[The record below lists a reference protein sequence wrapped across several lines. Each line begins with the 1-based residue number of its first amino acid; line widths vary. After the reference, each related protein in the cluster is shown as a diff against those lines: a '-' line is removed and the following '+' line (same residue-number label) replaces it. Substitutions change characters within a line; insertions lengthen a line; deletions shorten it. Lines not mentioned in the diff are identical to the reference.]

1 MAFDSILYSVH
12 AWSTKTIN
20 SSHSLGNSE
29 LQAGLTGGQ
38 ISPSPET
45 QPLLVTSSIPLN
57 RKHTPLPT
65 HFTHYKLA
73 VLLWCQHQFYLER
86 PLIKQQVRLLDHK
99 FGKTVALA
107 SWRTYAWTSFW
118 TRTFTLQDIHSRC
131 PYSNNYSAAVK
142 LDFNHKISS
151 VQKAVVL
158 WHFNVSLY
166 SVRSINSKSHPNI
179 KEQVFYHLLRDTPPP
194 LPQVT
199 ASSPRV
205 CADWICTL
213 C

>member
-1 MAFDSILYSVH
+1 MTVINFGDFIFSQILVGTPFILEKEVWGAARKSIFIWYSSTPKLIGKKKKFQYSVAFDSILYSVH

-29 LQAGLTGGQ
+29 LQASLTGGQ

-107 SWRTYAWTSFW
+107 S
-118 TRTFTLQDIHSRC
+118 
-131 PYSNNYSAAVK
+131 
-142 LDFNHKISS
+142 
-151 VQKAVVL
+151 
-158 WHFNVSLY
+158 
-166 SVRSINSKSHPNI
+166 
-179 KEQVFYHLLRDTPPP
+179 
-194 LPQVT
+194 
-199 ASSPRV
+199 
-205 CADWICTL
+205 
-213 C
+213 